1 MKKTLIVQ
9 AFLDRP
15 KRGTEFSF
23 LRTALAVKADVCTTS
38 RLFEMI
44 FRPKGHD
51 IPNVEIQ
58 DKFIKMYMR
67 EKLNHCKTDYDF
79 VMTQEASSLPAIQFA
94 RRIGAK
100 SILFLRSLVKISE
113 MSKATKLA
121 DIVVAN
127 SEFIKG
133 RYSPFR
139 GDVKLLY
146 PPIGLDRF
154 NSISKKTNTYIGM
167 VSPTLSK
174 GGQIFADLAAKIPG
188 RKFLAVGRKLIRIR
202 FPSNVKC
209 VKWIDDMRDFYSQ
222 SSVVVIPS
230 IWDEPFCRVAPE
242 AQACGV
248 PVISTKM
255 GGLPES
261 NAGQLFVDNPYDLE
275 EWMER
280 IREAEDNREKYIEAG
295 LKNASRFD
303 EREYYRK
310 LKDIMKEYENC

>member
-1 MKKTLIVQ
+1 
-9 AFLDRP
+9 
-15 KRGTEFSF
+15 
-23 LRTALAVKADVCTTS
+23 
-38 RLFEMI
+38 MI
-44 FRPKGHD
+44 LRPKGHD

-94 RRIGAK
+94 GRIGAQ
-100 SILFLRSLVKISE
+100 SILLLRSLVNISE

-121 DIVVAN
+121 DIVIAN

-139 GDVKLLY
+139 DDVKLLY
-146 PPIGLDRF
+146 RPIGLDRF
-154 NSISKKTNTYIGM
+154 NSISKKTNKYIGI

-174 GGQIFADLAAKIPG
+174 RGQIFADLATKIPD

-202 FPSNVKC
+202 FHSNVKW
-209 VKWIDDMRDFYSQ
+209 VDDMRDFYSQ
-222 SSVVVIPS
+222 SSVVLIPS
-230 IWDEPFCRVAPE
+230 TWDEPFCGVAPA

-275 EWMER
+275 EWMQK
-280 IREAEDNREKYIEAG
+280 IAEAEGNREKYVEAG

-310 LKDIMKEYENC
+310 LKGIMREHENC